1 MVKRVNES
9 LRTAESGPPIVITL
23 KKRLGPSKLVDDAD
37 EGDAERSGPEN
48 DDNGAVESARSRS
61 RSRSSGRRSP
71 TPLSPLRAPAMAQS
85 SVLNTRMLEDILT
98 NFHGQLENWIQTE
111 TGKLERAE
119 SRGNAARESLKRC
132 ADHVCGFLREQAP
145 RIHSDLGT
153 DPDGDSFASTTL
165 PRFIEFLLDSDPIQR
180 QMASW
185 IAACLSLQNL
195 LLIDEDRRALQEATS
210 VLNAFTDRRFSKNE
224 ELQGLKD
231 DASPVPLLKA
241 LLRVLA
247 AQPKETQGRHRRAQH
262 QKQAAPPPTQVISGG
277 GGQSRSGSS
286 LSGR

>member
-165 PRFIEFLLDSDPIQR
+165 PRFIE
-180 QMASW
+180 
-185 IAACLSLQNL
+185 
-195 LLIDEDRRALQEATS
+195 LIDEDRRALQEATS

-247 AQPKETQGRHRRAQH
+247 AQPKETQGRHRRSQH